1 MHRGQRTGG
10 HRRQESGG
18 GETSRR
24 CVGKDPKGAHLRAS
38 WHRDEQRLAWLAELE
53 QLGQQPWER
62 RELKASGRRTR
73 SEREGQSREEYRD
86 G

>member
-18 GETSRR
+18 GETSQR
-24 CVGKDPKGAHLRAS
+24 CVGKDPEGAHLRAA

-53 QLGQQPWER
+53 QQPWER
-62 RELKASGRRTR
+62 RELKASRRRTR
-73 SEREGQSREEYRD
+73 SEREGRSREEYRD